1 MTKELR
7 GFINR
12 VRKAQDKI
20 YAGKVGKFISLDVDV
35 YQEYIS
41 IDAYKQ
47 SADGKHE
54 VLEHESLCI
63 YEDGD
68 RLNLK
73 EISESLAKMSH
84 VVGFD
89 I

>member
-20 YAGKVGKFISLDVDV
+20 YAGVAGKYISIDVDV
-35 YQEYIS
+35 YQDFIS

-47 SADGKHE
+47 SAEDKHA
-54 VLEHESLCI
+54 VLEHESLRI
-63 YEDGD
+63 YKDDDING
-68 RLNLK
+68 K
-73 EISESLAKMSH
+73 EISESLSRMSQI
-84 VVGFD
+84 VGFD

>member
-12 VRKAQDKI
+12 VRRAQDKI
-20 YAGKVGKFISLDVDV
+20 YAGKVGKYISIEIDV
-35 YQEYIS
+35 YQDYIC
-41 IDAYKQ
+41 IDACKQ
-47 SADGKHE
+47 DEEGRHE
-54 VLEHESLCI
+54 VLQ
-63 YEDGD
+63 
-68 RLNLK
+68 RANLTIFK
-73 EISESLAKMSH
+73 DERIDCKAISESLSKLSQ

>member
-12 VRKAQDKI
+12 VRKAQDMI
-20 YAGKVGKFISLDVDV
+20 YAGKVGKN
-35 YQEYIS
+35 IS
-41 IDAYKQ
+41 IDIDVYKDYIRIDAYEQ
-47 SADGKHE
+47 SADDNHAVLKHE
-54 VLEHESLCI
+54 HLTI
-63 YEDGD
+63 YEDHAID
-68 RLNLK
+68 RK
-73 EISESLAKMSH
+73 EISESLSRMSG